1 MKDKGIDRGIGGCI
15 EGGID
20 GGKDILKP
28 TEIPNLSYNDNMLN

>member
-1 MKDKGIDRGIGGCI
+1 MIGKGIDRGIGGCI

-28 TEIPNLSYNDNMLN
+28 TEIPIFEIRL